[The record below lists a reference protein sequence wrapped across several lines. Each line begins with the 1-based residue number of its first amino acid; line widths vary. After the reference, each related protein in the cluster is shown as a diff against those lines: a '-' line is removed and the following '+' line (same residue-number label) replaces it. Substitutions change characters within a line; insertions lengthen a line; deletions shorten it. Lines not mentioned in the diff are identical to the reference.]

1 MPNCPSNTKALPRM
15 YADDTSI
22 SIAASSLPE
31 LESALK
37 TELANLHEWLNVN
50 KLSLNITKT
59 VLMLTCR
66 QGEIFSCER
75 SHRKKFIPHLEFFK
89 Q

>member
-1 MPNCPSNTKALPRM
+1 MPNCLSNTKALPRM
-15 YADDTSI
+15 YADDASI

-50 KLSLNITKT
+50 KLSL
-59 VLMLTCR
+59 
-66 QGEIFSCER
+66 GEIFSCER